1 MAISTFSDAGVEAW
15 VLAAFL
21 RRSVPLRSVGV
32 SVSFYVTGI
41 ALLLLVIS
49 NCSILNPG
57 PRNVSV
63 LYGNVQGLI
72 SPGHLGLPDPPLSM
86 TKIYEIQD
94 YIIIILLYHKNI
106 DIVILN
112 ETWLKSKIESK
123 LIFPRNYKVFRLDR
137 TGYTHPRDPCN
148 PTKFREHGGGVLIA
162 HREDISVCS
171 SKFSIFKARAELL
184 TISLSLSSGKK
195 LLLSTFYRVGTLGN
209 DNFDQFKEHFDT
221 IFSRRNAV
229 KHVLVGDFNFSGVKW
244 PCSFPRN
251 GVDDNFLSYLLD
263 DTGHTQIID
272 SPTHI
277 SGRTLDLC
285 FTNDPGCVSNVS
297 VLDRDVFCSSDHFAI
312 SFNINLSVKDVRE
325 DRRAVRLFDKGVCVC
340 YGPPVLPPTMLTWR
354 AAISYLSRKSPSR
367 PTRKHCWRRVPA
379 PAHPPGVDR

>member
-94 YIIIILLYHKNI
+94 YIYRKNI

-137 TGYTHPRDPCN
+137 TGYTHPRDP
-148 PTKFREHGGGVLIA
+148 
-162 HREDISVCS
+162 
-171 SKFSIFKARAELL
+171 
-184 TISLSLSSGKK
+184 
-195 LLLSTFYRVGTLGN
+195 
-209 DNFDQFKEHFDT
+209 
-221 IFSRRNAV
+221 
-229 KHVLVGDFNFSGVKW
+229 
-244 PCSFPRN
+244 
-251 GVDDNFLSYLLD
+251 
-263 DTGHTQIID
+263 
-272 SPTHI
+272 
-277 SGRTLDLC
+277 
-285 FTNDPGCVSNVS
+285 
-297 VLDRDVFCSSDHFAI
+297 
-312 SFNINLSVKDVRE
+312 
-325 DRRAVRLFDKGVCVC
+325 
-340 YGPPVLPPTMLTWR
+340 
-354 AAISYLSRKSPSR
+354 
-367 PTRKHCWRRVPA
+367 
-379 PAHPPGVDR
+379 